1 MQRDGDA
8 FFQVGRVFS
17 MLYHENAGSRGP
29 RNSKQGPP
37 RNSPQFIKGKYQEPI
52 YSSIR
57 RMIVVKQQQGCCW
70 CVYVLISHITSYF
83 NQEAKNIP
91 ALSQPTVD
99 KAQPSLGL
107 TEPNMPSF
115 ICKAKNPRSRVMY
128 VA

>member
-1 MQRDGDA
+1 MRSFKSAGYSQCSTMRT
-8 FFQVGRVFS
+8 QGRVDP
-17 MLYHENAGSRGP
+17 ETANRP
-29 RNSKQGPP
+29 PP

-70 CVYVLISHITSYF
+70 CVYVLISHTTSYF